1 MVANFVQISL
11 YVTNMINMMDCV
23 LKCQSM
29 CKQTD
34 SDGSPLGNS
43 LLVLGEELR
52 RRLLL
57 NLLPRPL
64 LILQVQSDLALV
76 HCPSINGTNPEGETN
91 KQTSRGGTCGG
102 ADAGGSV
109 ELHNMQSPIHNAS
122 EYMEELWR
130 CIGDVSEKHR
140 VRYAGSYSD
149 IAVKV
154 FPHSQAKEVYVC
166 LLESDTDGA

>member
-1 MVANFVQISL
+1 M
-11 YVTNMINMMDCV
+11 T
-23 LKCQSM
+23 K
-29 CKQTD
+29 
-34 SDGSPLGNS
+34 GGS

-76 HCPSINGTNPEGETN
+76 HCPSINGNNPEGETDKQTNNTCASNKGKQTN

-109 ELHNMQSPIHNAS
+109 ELHSMWSLIHNAS
-122 EYMEELWR
+122 EYMEELQSVTLSSP
-130 CIGDVSEKHR
+130 GHR
-140 VRYAGSYSD
+140 QGPLGLTGIRSANRMPPLTTG
-149 IAVKV
+149 
-154 FPHSQAKEVYVC
+154 Q
-166 LLESDTDGA
+166 